1 MENTNITEDSLERL
15 KSIRTML
22 NRICNEV
29 EEFCVEEE
37 YTTLDCV
44 LELKAE
50 LYEARAQI
58 LRHKIGKIK

>member
-1 MENTNITEDSLERL
+1 MDNTNLTEDSLERL

-22 NRICNEV
+22 NLICNEV
-29 EEFCVEEE
+29 EEFCIHDE

-44 LELKAE
+44 LELKAQ
-50 LYEARAQI
+50 LFEAKAQI

>member
-1 MENTNITEDSLERL
+1 MNDTEDSLERL
-15 KSIRTML
+15 KTYRTML

-29 EEFCVEEE
+29 EEFCVQEE

-44 LELKAE
+44 LELKAQ
-50 LYEARAQI
+50 LFEAKAQI

>member
-29 EEFCVEEE
+29 EEFCIHDE

-44 LELKAE
+44 LELKAQ
-50 LYEARAQI
+50 LFEAKAQI